1 VGEVQKALTD
11 AEEAREKAENK
22 AREEQHAR
30 EKAENKAREE
40 QAAFQL
46 RIQELEAALRAT
58 QGGAPSP

>member
-11 AEEAREKAENK
+11 AENK
-22 AREEQHAR
+22 AREA
-30 EKAENKAREE
+30 